1 MEIRRFFT
9 SQNAISNGKITVT
22 GDEFLH
28 MTKVLR
34 YKVGFQAIVC
44 ANDGVENHCT
54 IEEIG
59 KDFAILNIDERVV
72 VDRKNVSITLYAG
85 LLKNNK
91 LDFVIQKAVEL
102 GVDRVVPFVSANS
115 AETKFSRER
124 GERIALE
131 AAKQC
136 GSAYLS
142 KVEELETFKQV
153 IDDFKQFD
161 TVLFAYEGEKH
172 NGIKTSNLTGH
183 NIALIVGSEG
193 GFRAEEA
200 DLAKDSGAIVVTL
213 GRRILRAETASIV
226 LAAVTLENLGEL
238 DYD

>member
-1 MEIRRFFT
+1 MEIRRFFVEK
-9 SQNAISNGKITVT
+9 NAINGDSVT
-22 GDEFLH
+22 IMGDEFLH

-34 YKVGFQAIVC
+34 YKVGFKAIVC

-54 IEEIG
+54 IREIG
-59 KDFAILNIDERVV
+59 KDYAILSIDKSIV
-72 VDRKNVSITLYAG
+72 VDRKNVCITLYSG

-102 GVDRVVPFVSANS
+102 GVDRVVPFVSQNS
-115 AETKFSRER
+115 AETKFAVER

-136 GSAYLS
+136 GSTYLS
-142 KVEELETFKQV
+142 KVEPLEDFKQV
-153 IDDFKQFD
+153 LSEIKTYDQ
-161 TVLFAYEGEKH
+161 VLFAYEGEKR
-172 NGIKTSNLTGH
+172 NSIKTSNLTGQ

-193 GFRAEEA
+193 GFTAEETA
-200 DLAKDSGAIVVTL
+200 LAKDAGAIVVTL

-226 LAAVTLENLGEL
+226 LATLTLEKLGEL